1 MAWATEPIRSA
12 CVWPVMLLPAR
23 SGGRALIWNF
33 SSSSRTALCP
43 WSTTGPKL
51 RPTHSKTTRKPWP
64 KGGLGA
70 MAFSTQRTF
79 RPNAPQS
86 THRKRQALHPPRRA
100 RCKKPRWAVR
110 RRTWVNRRLQ
120 ASLTKPTST
129 AAISEAQSAPAI
141 LLDNIV
147 KFFGRFAALRGIS
160 ASFAP
165 GRLYVVVG
173 DNGAGK
179 STLLRV
185 VAGLMEPSQGS
196 LTLLG
201 SKKPLDVAHRIGY
214 MGHAPL
220 LYDELNGMENLRYF
234 AGLYGIGDDEVSRA
248 AMRTVGLD
256 PQLTRRVGQYSQGM
270 RQRLSL
276 ARSVLHDPELILLDE
291 PFSNVD
297 VHSAR
302 AMATVLGKVRDAGK
316 TIFVV
321 THQASLLENVA
332 DEFVHMSAGL
342 IVARTPTANAAVD
355 GGLR

>member
-1 MAWATEPIRSA
+1 
-12 CVWPVMLLPAR
+12 
-23 SGGRALIWNF
+23 
-33 SSSSRTALCP
+33 
-43 WSTTGPKL
+43 
-51 RPTHSKTTRKPWP
+51 
-64 KGGLGA
+64 
-70 MAFSTQRTF
+70 
-79 RPNAPQS
+79 
-86 THRKRQALHPPRRA
+86 
-100 RCKKPRWAVR
+100 
-110 RRTWVNRRLQ
+110 LQ

-234 AGLYGIGDDEVSRA
+234 AGLYGIGDDEVSRT